1 MPATQVLPRRK
12 TARKSRPTAGRPV
25 TDVLRELA
33 FVLHCTRVVADMP
46 SRTGG

>member
-12 TARKSRPTAGRPV
+12 NVRKSRPTAGRPV

-33 FVLHCTRVVADMP
+33 FVLHCTRVVAP
-46 SRTGG
+46 LPRTGG